1 MDLSR
6 KKALI
11 TGGSRG
17 IGREIALKLASEG
30 ADIVINYLRNADA
43 AQEVE
48 KTISKMG
55 VKVLAV
61 KGDISNREDVVK
73 IISQAKEFYGDID
86 ILINNAGITRDNYL
100 VKMSDRDW
108 DSVIN
113 SNLNGTY
120 NITRKVIFNMMKR
133 KSGSIVNIS
142 SLSGVIG
149 IAGQANYSASKAGI
163 IGLSK
168 ALAKEVADFGINVNV
183 VAPGFIHTDMVTAL
197 NQNEIVKTIPMKR
210 IGDPWEV
217 AELVSFLVSE
227 KAKYITGQVFKI
239 DGGLSI

>member
-1 MDLSR
+1 LDLSR